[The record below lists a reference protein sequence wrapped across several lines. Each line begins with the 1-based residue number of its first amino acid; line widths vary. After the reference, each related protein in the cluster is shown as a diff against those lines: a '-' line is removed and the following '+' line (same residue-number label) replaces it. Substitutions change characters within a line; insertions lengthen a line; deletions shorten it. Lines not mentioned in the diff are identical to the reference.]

1 MLLEIA
7 QAIVADVKA
16 RHSEGDCPVTR
27 QHSVENLEDALL
39 SIASIPPAATSGS
52 EAGGEADATQK
63 LLDKALT
70 VLGRCHTV
78 LFNMAKE
85 NEGAIFNRWPIH
97 HEPLR
102 SDARN
107 LLPLIDEVLG
117 DD

>member
-1 MLLEIA
+1 MTASRIAELEAAWQELCERDDRTSPAERPDMCLITREELADFMLA
-7 QAIVADVKA
+7 T
-16 RHSEGDCPVTR
+16 SP
-27 QHSVENLEDALL
+27 
-39 SIASIPPAATSGS
+39 PPAAL
-52 EAGGEADATQK
+52 GGEPDAAQK